1 MRLHEEEE
9 INFGLQVRFEET
21 LHLVKGDDVHP
32 VVQVGMG
39 GSGHNEKFLVGPRE
53 FLEGVFAEIA

>member
-1 MRLHEEEE
+1 MWLYEEKE
-9 INFGLQVRFEET
+9 ITFGLQVRFEET
-21 LHLVKGDDVHP
+21 LHPVKGNDVHP

-39 GSGHNEKFLVGPRE
+39 GSGHNEKFFVVPRE